1 MKNITLKQIEIFI
14 MVAKY
19 LSITKAAE
27 SLHLSQPAVSRH
39 LRNIEL
45 QCDKT
50 LIEQHGKKLYLT
62 KMGELL
68 LQHAKKVSK
77 EIDTLKYMMSDQTNI
92 VSGTISLGMTSSMQH
107 ILFDVIKNFSRKYP
121 DTTFEF
127 FIGSYK
133 SQIKKIRDNKA
144 DIAITTSSRDLINKS
159 DFKQTTI
166 VNYKSV
172 LVASSLNYLSRHNKC
187 TVDDIANETFITGG
201 TESESH
207 LITMEFLHK
216 IKRKPKKIIIID
228 NQEAIKNAV
237 QANLGIAFIPN
248 FMLSFDSTEK
258 HLKTIRITNMVTLS
272 SNISCIQNHDKHL
285 SSAAIRFKS
294 FLIDY
299 IRKRYS

>member
-14 MVAKY
+14 MVAQY
-19 LSITKAAE
+19 LSVTKAAE
-27 SLHLSQPAVSRH
+27 SLHLSQPAVSSQ
-39 LRNIEL
+39 LKNIEL

-62 KMGELL
+62 KMGELFL
-68 LQHAKKVSK
+68 KHAKKVMK
-77 EIDTLKYMMSDQTNI
+77 EVDILKYMISDQTNI

-107 ILFDVIKNFSRKYP
+107 ILFDAIKKFSRKYP

-127 FIGSYK
+127 FIGNYQ
-133 SQIKKIRDNKA
+133 SQIKRIRENKA
-144 DIAITTSSRDLINKS
+144 DIVITTNSGDLIKEF

-166 VNYKSV
+166 INYKSV
-172 LVASSLNYLSRHNKC
+172 LVASSLNLLSRHNKC

-207 LITMEFLHK
+207 LITMEFLRR
-216 IKRKPKKIIIID
+216 IRRKPKKIIMID

-248 FMLSFDSTEK
+248 FMLSFDPAEK
-258 HLKTIRITNMVTLS
+258 HLRTIRNKNIVTLS
-272 SNISCIQNHDKHL
+272 SNVSCIQNHDKHL
-285 SSAAIRFKS
+285 SGTACKFKT
-294 FLIDY
+294 FLVDY
-299 IRKRYS
+299 IRQRYS